1 MSSKILAPSR
11 TAERLIWLPVGG
23 SEPEETPE
31 PVAEEL
37 PPPPPPEPPREL
49 LERIAALEQEVTR
62 HGESRYRQGMS
73 EGIQEGERRAAKLLE
88 PIQAR
93 LAATIT
99 DLAGTQR
106 GLRREAE
113 ADVVRMA
120 LAIAR
125 RILNRELSV
134 DPEAILGLV
143 RSALDRLEAREI
155 HRLRVAPVDKAAVE
169 AELSRRA
176 LPRSIEVYAD
186 PSLERGAAV
195 FETARGTL
203 DASINT
209 QLDEIDRGLAD
220 LVGRRP

>member
-1 MSSKILAPSR
+1 M
-11 TAERLIWLPVGG
+11 WLPFGVEPEP
-23 SEPEETPE
+23 EPEEA
-31 PVAEEL
+31 AEEA
-37 PPPPPPEPPREL
+37 PPPAPPEPPREL
-49 LERIAALEQEVTR
+49 LDRIAELEQEVQR
-62 HGESRYRQGMS
+62 QSEAGYRRGLADGAQQGEL
-73 EGIQEGERRAAKLLE
+73 RAVKLME
-88 PIQAR
+88 PLQAR

-155 HRLRVAPVDKAAVE
+155 HRVRVAPADKAAVE
-169 AELSRRA
+169 TELARRS
-176 LPRSIEVYAD
+176 LPRAIEVYAD

-195 FETARGTL
+195 FETSRGTL
-203 DASINT
+203 DSSINT

-220 LVGRRP
+220 MVGRRP

>member
-1 MSSKILAPSR
+1 MSSKILGSAN
-11 TAERLIWLPVGG
+11 TAERMIWLPLGV
-23 SEPEETPE
+23 SEPEEDVDA
-31 PVAEEL
+31 VAEEA

-49 LERIAALEQEVTR
+49 LDRIAALEQEVTR
-62 HGESRYRQGMS
+62 QSDAHYRQGLT
-73 EGIQEGERRAAKLLE
+73 EGIQEGERRAVRLLE
-88 PIQAR
+88 PLQAR
-93 LAATIT
+93 LAATVV

-155 HRLRVAPVDKAAVE
+155 HRVRVAPTDKVAIE
-169 AELSRRA
+169 AELARRS

-195 FETARGTL
+195 FETSRGTL

-220 LVGRRP
+220 MVGRRP

>member
-1 MSSKILAPSR
+1 MSSKILGSAQ
-11 TAERLIWLPVGG
+11 TAERLIWLPLGG
-23 SEPEETPE
+23 ELEEDVE
-31 PVAEEL
+31 AVEEEA

-49 LERIAALEQEVTR
+49 LERIATLEQDVIKQ
-62 HGESRYRQGMS
+62 GDLRYRQGMT

-88 PIQAR
+88 PLQAR
-93 LAATIT
+93 LAATVT

-155 HRLRVAPVDKAAVE
+155 HRLRVAPTDKAAVE
-169 AELSRRA
+169 AELARRS

-195 FETARGTL
+195 FETSRGTL
-203 DASINT
+203 DSSINT